1 MTRSPSPPG
10 APSAERPQA
19 APRPPDA
26 ERRHA
31 ALRPSDA
38 ERPQAAPRPSAER
51 PKVRW
56 SRILSYLRPHRAN
69 LLLAG
74 LAGAA
79 YAALDAFSFVALL
92 PFLATVFGGNAALGL
107 QEEAPRIRAALEAT
121 AGRFVD
127 LDGDPQTVVGGVI
140 LFVLLLVAAK
150 NVVDFLRAYLSARV
164 EQGVARDLRNDV
176 YDHVLRL
183 DLAFFGRTR
192 TGQVVSRLTHDVEQL
207 RALIA
212 KELVQAASHLLGL
225 AAVLFW
231 MTQMSLRLTGAAF
244 VVVPATMI
252 VWGPLVR
259 RLRQRDRRALD
270 LAGDLGSRIQETVSA
285 IRMVKAAAAEAIER
299 DRFRGVTGAY
309 FAAVIR
315 TVKLRALAGPI
326 TEFFVAVG
334 TSILLWYGARMVVV
348 DNSLSGEAFLTFII
362 LSTRLYAPVK
372 YLSKLPAVVQP
383 GLAGAERLF
392 EFMDAPARIRDAPGA
407 KPFAGVGEG
416 IRYRGVG
423 LAYREGDP
431 VLQGVDFWAPRGS
444 VVALV
449 GPSGA
454 GKTSI
459 VDLLGRFYDVTEG
472 AVEIGGRDVRSYDL
486 RSLRAGLGIVSQDT
500 VLFHDT
506 VRANIAYGAP
516 DASPERVEQAARA
529 AHAHEFVSKLPRG
542 YDTLVGERGAALSGG
557 QRQRVAIARAV
568 LRDPPILV
576 LDEATSALDAES
588 ERLVQRAVDR
598 LLEGRTVFVI
608 AHRLS
613 TIQRA
618 DLIVAVEKGR
628 VVQQGTHAELVAQGG
643 LYRRLRDL
651 QFRWPGRNETEADM
665 ARRRAVDRG

>member
-1 MTRSPSPPG
+1 MSPASGESGPDRPATRPASRKPSPPSSRSG
-10 APSAERPQA
+10 ALAAAGSAPA
-19 APRPPDA
+19 APP
-26 ERRHA
+26 A
-31 ALRPSDA
+31 ARS
-38 ERPQAAPRPSAER
+38 RYG
-51 PKVRW
+51 
-56 SRILSYLRPHRAN
+56 RILSYLRPHLGT

-92 PFLATVFGGNAALGL
+92 PFLATVFGGEAGLGL
-107 QEEAPRIRAALEAT
+107 QAEPPRIRAALEGT
-121 AGRFVD
+121 AGRLVD
-127 LDGDPQTVVGGVI
+127 LDGDPQAVVAGVI
-140 LFVLLLVAAK
+140 LFVLLLVLCK
-150 NVVDFLRAYLSARV
+150 NVVDFLRSYWTARV
-164 EQGVARDLRNDV
+164 EQGVARDLRNEV
-176 YDHVLRL
+176 YEHVLRL

-212 KELVQAASHLLGL
+212 KELVQAVSHVLSL

-231 MTQMSLRLTGAAF
+231 MTQISWRLTGAAF
-244 VVVPATMI
+244 VVVPVTMV

-259 RLRQRDRRALD
+259 RLRLRDSAALD
-270 LAGDLGSRIQETVSA
+270 LAGDLGSRIQETVSG
-285 IRMVKAAAAEAIER
+285 IRMVKTAAAEGHER
-299 DRFRGVTGAY
+299 RRFRAATAAY
-309 FAAVIR
+309 FDAVIR

-326 TEFFVAVG
+326 TEVLVAVG
-334 TSILLWYGARMVVV
+334 TSVLLWYGARMVVV
-348 DNSLSGEAFLTFII
+348 DGSLSGEAFLLFIV

-372 YLSKLPAVVQP
+372 YLSKLPALAQP

-392 EFMDAPARIRDAPGA
+392 EFVDAPSGIGDRRGA

-416 IRYRGVG
+416 IRYRSVG
-423 LAYREGDP
+423 LAYREGDS
-431 VLQGVDFWAPRGS
+431 VLRDVDFWAPQGS

-459 VDLLGRFYDVTEG
+459 VDLLGRFYDATEG
-472 AVEIGGRDVRSYDL
+472 AVEIAGEDVRNYQL
-486 RSLRAGLGIVSQDT
+486 RGLRAALGIVSQDT

-506 VRANIAYGAP
+506 VRANIAYGTPGAT
-516 DASPERVEQAARA
+516 SQQVERAARA
-529 AHAHEFVSKLPRG
+529 AHAHDFVSGLPDG
-542 YDTLVGERGAALSGG
+542 YDTLVGERGTALSGG

-588 ERLVQRAVDR
+588 ERLVQDAIDR

-618 DLIVAVEKGR
+618 DLIVVVDQGR
-628 VVQQGTHAELVAQGG
+628 VVQRGTHAELLAEGG
-643 LYRRLRDL
+643 LYGRLRKL
-651 QFRWPGRNETEADM
+651 QFR
-665 ARRRAVDRG
+665 